1 MLSAPRRLA
10 FYFDY
15 LSPYSYLAWND
26 LRQRLGKLSEVSKQ
40 EVTLSPRPVLLA
52 ALLDAGGQLGPA
64 EVPAKRRFVAR
75 DVLRRARR
83 LGVSLV
89 WPERHPFR
97 PLDALRLSLPE
108 VAGEQQLQV
117 IDTLW
122 KAGWREGMN
131 LGDREQL
138 EQALGAAGL
147 PVDTLLLRASSD
159 EAKRALRKET
169 EAAIARGVFGVPTV
183 MLDHE
188 LIWGADRLDDV
199 FGLIAGDPMLEID
212 EQAYEET
219 IAKPLGVRRKRL
231 TDASGVPPVK
241 RPKQAPFVDDG
252 ANDADGVVADGDEAA
267 TDDGDIAADEFAG
280 AKTEINAPSVPA
292 IEPGCEAAAV
302 RVVRIFEAAPFVAN
316 LGAHIVRVGEG
327 SVETTMPIS
336 EAVAQQDGFVHAGA
350 MATLADHTAGA
361 AAGAA
366 MPEDRVP
373 LSIEFKINMLRPAV
387 GEALRCQAKVIRAG
401 KTIVVTEAEVYA
413 QQGEQE
419 KLVSKATVTLAVVDP
434 AR

>member
-1 MLSAPRRLA
+1 MRSDPRRLT

-26 LRQRLGKLSEVSKQ
+26 LRQRLSKLPEMTTNEVS
-40 EVTLSPRPVLLA
+40 LSPRPVLLA

-64 EVPAKRRFVAR
+64 EVAAKRRFVAR
-75 DVLRRARR
+75 DVQRRARR

-108 VAGEQQLQV
+108 VAGELQLQL

-147 PVDTLLLRASSD
+147 PVDELLQKASSE

-169 EAAIARGVFGVPTV
+169 EAAIARGVFGVPTM

-188 LIWGADRLDDV
+188 LLWGADRLDDV
-199 FGLIAGDPMLEID
+199 FGLITGDPMLEID
-212 EQAYEET
+212 ERAYEEA

-231 TDASGVPPVK
+231 TDASGIPPLG
-241 RPKQAPFVDDG
+241 RPERAAG
-252 ANDADGVVADGDEAA
+252 SSNAEAA
-267 TDDGDIAADEFAG
+267 EAFTG
-280 AKTEINAPSVPA
+280 KTETGTPSVPA
-292 IEPGCEAAAV
+292 VEPGCEQAATRA
-302 RVVRIFEAAPFVAN
+302 VRIFDAAPFVAN
-316 LGAHIVRVGEG
+316 MGARIVHVGEA
-327 SVETTMPIS
+327 SVESTMPITI
-336 EAVAQQDGFVHAGA
+336 AATQQDGFVHAGA
-350 MATLADHTAGA
+350 MATLADQTAGA
-361 AAGAA
+361 VAGAA
-366 MPEDRVP
+366 MPHDRIP
-373 LSIEFKINMLRPAV
+373 LSVEFKINLLRPAV
-387 GEALRCQAKVIRAG
+387 GQALRCQARVIRAG
-401 KTIVVTEAEVYA
+401 KTIVVAEAEVYA
-413 QQGEQE
+413 RDSDVE
-419 KLVSKATVTLAVVDP
+419 KLVSKATVTLAAVDRS
-434 AR
+434 AS